1 MLEVSNLEVS
11 YGNKIVLKDISFSVS
26 SNEIL
31 AVIGPSGVGKTT
43 LIKSIVRLIPFHGK
57 IKLNNHEIDLGSTTI
72 SFVPQNYGLLPWKTV
87 EQNIYLAS
95 RIKKHSRLNKQQ
107 KEKIHELMRELKIDN
122 LSKKFPNFISGGQA
136 QRVALVR
143 SLSISP
149 DLLIFDEAFSAL
161 DPVVKKSAEH
171 LFLNQWRKN
180 PTITI
185 MVTHN
190 LDEALKLSTKIL
202 VLKSDG
208 TGTLMDNPL
217 INKLADDYSSD
228 KNYFDCLSFLQ
239 KEVDNTWEN

>member
-1 MLEVSNLEVS
+1 MLKVRNLEVS
-11 YGNKIVLKDISFSVS
+11 YGNKIVLKDINFSVS

-31 AVIGPSGVGKTT
+31 AIIGPSGAGKTT
-43 LIKSIVRLIPFHGK
+43 LIKSIVKLIPFHGE
-57 IKLNNHEIDLGSTTI
+57 IELNNHEIDLGITTV

-95 RIKKHSRLNKQQ
+95 RIKKHSRLSKHQ
-107 KEKIHELMRELKIDN
+107 KEKIHELMRELKIDK

-136 QRVALVR
+136 QRVALAR

-161 DPVVKKSAEH
+161 DPVVKKTAER

-202 VLKSDG
+202 VLKNNG
-208 TGTLMDNPL
+208 TGIIMENPL
-217 INKLADDYSSD
+217 INKLSDDYSDD

-239 KEVDNTWEN
+239 KEVDDTWEN